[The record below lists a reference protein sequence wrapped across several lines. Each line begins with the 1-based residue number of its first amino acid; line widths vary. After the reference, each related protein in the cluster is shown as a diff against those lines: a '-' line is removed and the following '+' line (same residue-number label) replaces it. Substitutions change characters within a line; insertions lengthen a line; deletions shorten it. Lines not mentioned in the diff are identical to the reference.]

1 MSYKELAI
9 FVEGPDDTRFIEAVI
24 KPYLEDKYDYIDI
37 IEYAQKKHQDI
48 ESRITVIKRIE
59 ADYMYLADI
68 DNIACITEKKAQIK
82 QQIKN
87 IDDHAIII
95 VCKEIESWY
104 YAGLNE
110 EAFKTLGIKKPS
122 KYKNTDNLIKEQFYQ
137 SIPKKFEN
145 SRVDFMIEVLK
156 LYNLNTVI
164 NKESNQSLLYFVNKY
179 HIG

>member
-1 MSYKELAI
+1 MSYQQLFI
-9 FVEGPDDTRFIEAVI
+9 WVEGPDDKRFIESI
-24 KPYLEDKYDYIDI
+24 IIPCLKKKYERINI
-37 IEYAQKKHQDI
+37 IEYAQKKTKFI
-48 ESRITVIKRIE
+48 ENFLKSIKSMK
-59 ADYMYLADI
+59 ADYIYLADI
-68 DNIACITEKKAQIK
+68 DNVACITQKKEIIK

-87 IDDHAIII
+87 IDESSIII
-95 VCKEIESWY
+95 VCQEIESWY

-122 KYKNTDNLIKEQFYQ
+122 KYKNTDNLIKEQFDQ

-164 NKESNQSLLYFVNKY
+164 NKESNQYLLYFMNKY
-179 HIG
+179 HIS